1 MHQPLLLGLG
11 GMWFRVGAAEGI
23 EIGPDAIRSGAIKNF
38 DDGFFLLR
46 RINGDLHGSTMGIH
60 GVRWIEVKSLIGGI
74 LQLYGRVADVDRE
87 GNSSRM
93 NRLDFLFSAEE
104 LHALE
109 ISLELQVGCTVAVAQ
124 AARKSRAEPFPDLGH
139 DIDAKNGPTASS
151 SRLTVPR
158 GVLAICVLLSR
169 VCVVG
174 VPSVALL
181 LGAFGAQ
188 AIFFFFAVI
197 ERRGGECDF
206 KVSVVQVIGPGV
218 EFLFLLHALQTF
230 PLLLPQPFYGH
241 KS

>member
-1 MHQPLLLGLG
+1 
-11 GMWFRVGAAEGI
+11 
-23 EIGPDAIRSGAIKNF
+23 
-38 DDGFFLLR
+38 
-46 RINGDLHGSTMGIH
+46 MGIY
-60 GVRWIEVKSLIGGI
+60 GVRRIEVKSLIGGI
-74 LQLYGRVADVDRE
+74 LQLYGRIADVDSE

-104 LHALE
+104 LHAVE
-109 ISLELQVGCTVAVAQ
+109 ISLELQVRCTVAVAQ

-139 DIDAKNGPTASS
+139 DIDAKNGPMAASFG
-151 SRLTVPR
+151 LPVAR

-197 ERRGGECDF
+197 EWRGGECDF
-206 KVSVVQVIGPGV
+206 KISGIQVIRPGI
-218 EFLFLLHALQTF
+218 ELFSLQGRVQAFHRIGRQWFDGKKRARRGSGRGLAAVLLV
-230 PLLLPQPFYGH
+230 
-241 KS
+241 